1 MPAATRRHTPRHKPR
16 HTPRHKPRHKPRHT
30 TRRSSSCKSKSRRKL
45 RTQRGG
51 NAFIYDQAWRA
62 FIDHGTVTDF
72 TQTQLKNVN
81 LYFINSD
88 YTNPKHPERTLT
100 TFVDAILKPAPINI
114 QDTNTWRTMILPR
127 QAPITNDLMAIIA
140 DRSPHLDNL
149 TINYCPSL
157 TDEHLRTF
165 YQTRLGD
172 NPDADPY
179 TDIGNVDIIDFK
191 GCTSLTPNS
200 AEFFYVYEPITL
212 NLSDISTLTD
222 EWVINSLPEE
232 GTPWTLILNNAPL
245 LTHATVI
252 ATAEKAHN
260 LLRNFQIRNNPNI
273 DYTAVEA
280 IAQAANLINY
290 ADFQGCPHIEATLA
304 ANPLPPGTPRPN
316 IQNPFPLATNMQQVR
331 TLPGQPPRAL
341 WQVPPPQLP
350 PAQTRRRRGI

>member
-1 MPAATRRHTPRHKPR
+1 MPATTRRHKPHRTTRRHKPR
-16 HTPRHKPRHKPRHT
+16 KPRHT
-30 TRRSSSCKSKSRRKL
+30 TRHPPSCKSKSRRRP

-51 NAFIYDQAWRA
+51 NTVLYDQAWRA

-72 TQTQLKNVN
+72 TQAQLKNVN
-81 LYFINSD
+81 LYFINTD

-100 TFVDAILKPAPINI
+100 TFVDAILKPSPKNI
-114 QDTNTWRTMILPR
+114 QDTNAWRTMILPR
-127 QAPITNDLMAIIA
+127 QAPITHDLMAIIA
-140 DRSPHLDNL
+140 DRSPHLEDL

-191 GCTSLTPNS
+191 GCTSLTPDS

-212 NLSDISTLTD
+212 NLSDIFTLTD

-245 LTHATVI
+245 LTNATVI

-260 LLRNFQIRNNPNI
+260 LLLNFQIRNNPNV

-290 ADFQGCPHIEATLA
+290 ADFQGCPQIEATLA
-304 ANPLPPGTPRPN
+304 ANPLPPNALRPN
-316 IQNPFPLATNMQQVR
+316 IQNPFPLATNMQQAH
-331 TLPGQPPRAL
+331 TFPGQPPRAL
-341 WQVPPPQLP
+341 WQVPPAPLP
-350 PAQTRRRRGI
+350 PGQARRRRGV